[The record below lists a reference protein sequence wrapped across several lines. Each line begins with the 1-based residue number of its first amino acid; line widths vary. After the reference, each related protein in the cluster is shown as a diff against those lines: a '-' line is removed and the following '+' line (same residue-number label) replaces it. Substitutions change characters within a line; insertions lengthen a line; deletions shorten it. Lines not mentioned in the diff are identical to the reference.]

1 LKVFLLSNSFLRESK
16 KEKKKER
23 EKKERKKKV
32 LSVKF
37 HLRKRIRTKK
47 RDLDC
52 PFDLYWFPFSENCLM
67 KKSFNHIAID
77 IFKFRNNFL
86 KICGSL

>member
-1 LKVFLLSNSFLRESK
+1 LRESK

-47 RDLDC
+47 
-52 PFDLYWFPFSENCLM
+52 E
-67 KKSFNHIAID
+67 I
-77 IFKFRNNFL
+77 
-86 KICGSL
+86 